1 MKEGRQ
7 QRGQTPFIHIHSFSR
22 RRKNPLSGALY
33 QSLSPGSVYSSLVD
47 MQRWRQNTKGTLY
60 STITRQKWGNS
71 PATRQAIRKV
81 NSNEIWVE
89 GLFTWMLE
97 IPFQW
102 MYSTVSDQAMNWVL
116 CVCISVPQFIN
127 SQNLSSDSYN
137 TFTLSYKQRH
147 CIDYLIKRKS

>member
-89 GLFTWMLE
+89 GLLTWMLE

-102 MYSTVSDQAMNWVL
+102 MYSTVSDQAMNWVY
-116 CVCISVPQFIN
+116 VSVFLFPN
-127 SQNLSSDSYN
+127 SLTLKTCRVILITHSLSHTNKD
-137 TFTLSYKQRH
+137 TV
-147 CIDYLIKRKS
+147 